1 MKKTFALLIIGI
13 SLVPVLAGG
22 KRPAMA
28 AAGVTESSGPVN
40 SRLEVPAALVG
51 RWSNGSLLATNFY
64 DSEAQQWRAPAG
76 TGLFLTVQADGKYSL
91 GGGECVGAGEEAII
105 YFFYQEGTITASGS
119 QIVLNPFTGTD
130 YTQCGGPAGLTT
142 NGAAREEQW
151 LAAENELQ
159 PSSFRFQIVSEA
171 SGKATLV
178 LINEQGE
185 QVSLR
190 QSAE

>member
-1 MKKTFALLIIGI
+1 MKKAIALLIIAI
-13 SLVPVLAGG
+13 SLAPVLAGDQQ
-22 KRPAMA
+22 PAMA
-28 AAGVTESSGPVN
+28 AARVTESSAPA
-40 SRLEVPAALVG
+40 SARLEVPVALVG
-51 RWSNGSLLATNFY
+51 RWSNGSITAAHFY
-64 DSEAQQWRAPAG
+64 NSEAQQWRAPEG

-91 GGGECVGAGEEAII
+91 DGGECVGAGEEAIT
-105 YFFYQEGTITASGS
+105 YFFHQEGTITASGS
-119 QIVLNPFTGTD
+119 QLVLNPFTGTD
-130 YTQCGGPAGLTT
+130 YTQCGGS
-142 NGAAREEQW
+142 AAREELW

-159 PSSFRFQIVSEA
+159 PSSFRFQIVAEA